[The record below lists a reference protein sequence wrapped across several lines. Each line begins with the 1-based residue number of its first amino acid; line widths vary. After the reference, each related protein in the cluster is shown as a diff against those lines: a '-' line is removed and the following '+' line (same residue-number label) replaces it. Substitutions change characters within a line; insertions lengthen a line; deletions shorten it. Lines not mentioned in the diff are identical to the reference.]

1 MAAATTQ
8 GKGSRDGIEV
18 RHRKHCKAP
27 RDDGRCCGASFQAQ
41 AFDARAGKPIKR
53 SFPSRKAAKD
63 WRRDAQH
70 ALRHGQTGS
79 LGGRRQGART
89 VETALG
95 DLIVGMRA
103 GVVLDRSG
111 RVYRPATVRAYEQA
125 ARSFLIPA
133 LGRLRLGEVRR
144 PDVQRVIDRMHADGL
159 AGTTIRN
166 KVDPLRVVFRLA
178 LDAEEVTAVPTER
191 LRFPALKHKPRRV
204 AGPERVGVLL
214 DALPVAERAA
224 WACAFFGGLRV
235 GELRALR
242 WDSVDFDGH
251 VIRVRAG
258 WDDMEG
264 EQSPKSDAGV
274 RTVPLA
280 GRLRVLMAAHKLAT
294 GRDGSDLVFGRSPR
308 DAFVRSTLRDRA
320 RRAWAAAG
328 LEPLTPHE
336 GRHCC
341 ASYLAKAGLTVKEA
355 QEALGHAD
363 PRTTMAIY
371 QHALPG
377 WEEQAVAKLDAF
389 LGSTVAPGVARA
401 G

>member
-1 MAAATTQ
+1 
-8 GKGSRDGIEV
+8 
-18 RHRKHCKAP
+18 
-27 RDDGRCCGASFQAQ
+27 
-41 AFDARAGKPIKR
+41 
-53 SFPSRKAAKD
+53 
-63 WRRDAQH
+63 
-70 ALRHGQTGS
+70 
-79 LGGRRQGART
+79 
-89 VETALG
+89 
-95 DLIVGMRA
+95 
-103 GVVLDRSG
+103 
-111 RVYRPATVRAYEQA
+111 
-125 ARSFLIPA
+125 
-133 LGRLRLGEVRR
+133 
-144 PDVQRVIDRMHADGL
+144 
-159 AGTTIRN
+159 
-166 KVDPLRVVFRLA
+166 
-178 LDAEEVTAVPTER
+178 
-191 LRFPALKHKPRRV
+191 
-204 AGPERVGVLL
+204 
-214 DALPVAERAA
+214 
-224 WACAFFGGLRV
+224 
-235 GELRALR
+235 LR